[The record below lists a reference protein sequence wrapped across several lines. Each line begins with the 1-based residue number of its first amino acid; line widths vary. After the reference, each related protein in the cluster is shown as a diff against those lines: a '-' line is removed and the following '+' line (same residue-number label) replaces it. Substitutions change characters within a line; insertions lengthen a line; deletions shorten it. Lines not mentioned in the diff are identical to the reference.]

1 MFDSLSKGNNPD
13 RMKGALYVLG
23 NKGTSECGPFITTM
37 PHTKPFHRKSC
48 VYDGWYDTTKCLLS
62 LDLYL
67 GRSGTAEAILAFLAG
82 MSTGR
87 ESMDPIHSPCFD

>member
-23 NKGTSECGPFITTM
+23 NKGTSECGLSVTTM
-37 PHTKPFHRKSC
+37 PHTESFRRESC
-48 VYDGWYDTTKCLLS
+48 IHNGWYDTKWLLS
-62 LDLYL
+62 LGLHL
-67 GRSGTAEAILAFLAG
+67 RRSGAAEAILGFLAG

-87 ESMDPIHSPCFD
+87 ESMDPLYSSYLD